1 MGSAIRVQTV
11 RRVRTNSV
19 FYHGVTTSQADEY
32 ASTPAPIIDI
42 LYMDADIHVVSAEP
56 VGEAF
61 AISKQ
66 CPSEMPNP
74 IPADW
79 KDGRMRTSDD
89 WFQKARDD
97 TLRFDAATCCRNI
110 HQRHWS

>member
-1 MGSAIRVQTV
+1 M

-32 ASTPAPIIDI
+32 ASTPVSPITDI

-61 AISKQ
+61 ASSKQ
-66 CPSEMPNP
+66 GPNELPDP
-74 IPADW
+74 IPDDW
-79 KDGRMRTSDD
+79 KNSRMSTADD

-97 TLRFDAATCCRNI
+97 TLRFDATTC
-110 HQRHWS
+110 